1 LSVLSIAA
9 SERKFYL
16 RGCLLVLAAGLC
28 WSFTGL
34 MMRLATHSDA
44 WQYLGYRSIGIGL
57 TAVLWGRWQGG
68 SGPIAGLIGLR
79 SLGLAAVLAISLAST
94 TFILAAK
101 STTIA
106 NTLFLSSC
114 SPLLA
119 AILGFVFLGEGLS
132 RQILAAIGV
141 GMIGIIVMVSGEIS
155 AGNQFGNLMAFCSA
169 LGFAGYTTCL
179 RRAGGRDLS
188 SVVFGYASL
197 TAILAV
203 AATLA
208 GGRPLLPPAADIL
221 IALLNG
227 IVPLGIGT
235 IFYQKGAPFIPA
247 VGLAFLSQ
255 TEAVFGPL
263 WVWLFLGET
272 PLPSTLAGGAIIL
285 SAVIVMALAGANQ
298 QRKTGRE

>member
-1 LSVLSIAA
+1 MSVPSIAA
-9 SERKFYL
+9 SEHKFYL
-16 RGCLLVLAAGLC
+16 KGCLLVLAAGLF

-44 WQYLGYRSIGIGL
+44 WQYLGYRSLGIGL
-57 TAVLWGRWQGG
+57 TAVLWSRWQGG
-68 SGPIAGLIGLR
+68 SGPLAGLVALR
-79 SLGLAAVLAISLAST
+79 SLGLAAVLSISLAST
-94 TFILAAK
+94 AFIVAAK

-119 AILGFVFLGEGLS
+119 ATLGFAFLGEGLT
-132 RQILAAIGV
+132 RQILAAILVGLIGV
-141 GMIGIIVMVSGEIS
+141 VVMVSGEIS
-155 AGNQFGNLMAFCSA
+155 AGNQFGNVMAFCSA
-169 LGFAGYTTCL
+169 LGFAGYTICL
-179 RRAGGRDLS
+179 RRAGARDLS

-197 TAILAV
+197 TALLAAV
-203 AATLA
+203 VTLFN
-208 GGRPLLPPAADIL
+208 GQPLLPPAEDIL

-235 IFYQKGAPFIPA
+235 ILYQKGAPFIPA

-263 WVWLFLGET
+263 WVWLFLAET
-272 PLPSTLAGGAIIL
+272 PLPSTLLGGAIIL
-285 SAVIVMALAGANQ
+285 TAVIVMALSGTNQ
-298 QRKTGRE
+298 RLKT

>member
-16 RGCLLVLAAGLC
+16 RGCLLVLAAGLF

-34 MMRLATHSDA
+34 MMRLATHTDA
-44 WQYLGYRSIGIGL
+44 WQYLGYRSLGIGL
-57 TAVLWGRWQGG
+57 TAILWSRWQDG
-68 SGPIAGLIGLR
+68 SGPLAGLVALR
-79 SLGLAAVLAISLAST
+79 SLGLAAVLSISLAST
-94 TFILAAK
+94 AFIIAAK

-119 AILGFVFLGEGLS
+119 AALGFAFLGEGLS
-132 RQILAAIGV
+132 RQILAAIVVGLLGV
-141 GMIGIIVMVSGEIS
+141 VVMVSGEIS
-155 AGNQFGNLMAFCSA
+155 AGNQFGNVMAFCSA
-169 LGFAGYTTCL
+169 LGFAGYTICL
-179 RRAGGRDLS
+179 RRAGARDLS
-188 SVVFGYASL
+188 AVVFGYAAL
-197 TAILAV
+197 TASLALIV
-203 AATLA
+203 TLLS
-208 GGRPLLPPAADIL
+208 GRPLLPPTADIV
-221 IALLNG
+221 IAVLNG

-272 PLPSTLAGGAIIL
+272 PLPTTLFGGAIIL
-285 SAVIVMALAGANQ
+285 TAVIIMALSGANQ
-298 QRKTGRE
+298 RRKA